1 MQRDLKHTLLRQNI
15 FTIDISYFQRCILSW
30 LLHLLFQQLFFAID
44 RINRIVQAVDHIF
57 ISFNGNLKLTI
68 ADRCDGI
75 TYACQ
80 IHLILISG
88 QVIER
93 IAVIRKR
100 NLRTCCCPHICR
112 HVIVLFICHI
122 AKYDHRSKKYQ
133 NQYPCVDHAIFPFH
147 LKLPFFV

>member
-15 FTIDISYFQRCILSW
+15 FTIGISYFQRRILSW

-44 RINRIVQAVDHIF
+44 RVNRIVQTFNHIF
-57 ISFNGNLKLTI
+57 ISFDGDLKLTI

-93 IAVIRKR
+93 ITVIGKR
-100 NLRTCCCPHICR
+100 NLGTCCCPHICC
-112 HVIVLFICHI
+112 HVTVLFICHI

-133 NQYPCVDHAIFPFH
+133 NPCVDHAIFPFH
-147 LKLPFFV
+147 LNLPFFV